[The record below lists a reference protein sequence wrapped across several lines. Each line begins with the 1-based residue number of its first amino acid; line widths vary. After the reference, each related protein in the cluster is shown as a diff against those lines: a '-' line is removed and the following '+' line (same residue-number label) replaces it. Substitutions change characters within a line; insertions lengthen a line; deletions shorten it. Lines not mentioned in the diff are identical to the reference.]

1 MNGVTCA
8 ADDDNDAVA
17 GGRMRKGEW
26 REAVVPSCRT
36 KCVGVA
42 PCQIA
47 RQDKWLCQQIEMISF
62 AARNM
67 ESASLRVRER
77 GRAGVS
83 WKHLVTR
90 TQKLISSEISGR
102 R

>member
-47 RQDKWLCQQIEMISF
+47 RQDK
-62 AARNM
+62 
-67 ESASLRVRER
+67 
-77 GRAGVS
+77 
-83 WKHLVTR
+83 
-90 TQKLISSEISGR
+90 
-102 R
+102 